1 MKSKILIVDDDPMVR
16 NLLSEQLQIHGY
28 TTAVAA
34 SGKEALEILLKE
46 EFDLIISDVR
56 MYPMDGVELLQQ
68 VSILYPE
75 MAKILL
81 TGYND
86 EHASEYAFESEG
98 VFKIPKPYG
107 EELMIVI
114 KRALETRMLKRRIKY
129 FGQKRDSLFHV
140 QVGEVKGSHHEILVF
155 FDFGRSRGINDN
167 GLLVH
172 RFPYQFVGL

>member
-129 FGQKRDSLFHV
+129 FGQKLIPEYARELLETYGVSREELAVEVAEGNTTVFSLA
-140 QVGEVKGSHHEILVF
+140 QKGEV
-155 FDFGRSRGINDN
+155 
-167 GLLVH
+167 
-172 RFPYQFVGL
+172 